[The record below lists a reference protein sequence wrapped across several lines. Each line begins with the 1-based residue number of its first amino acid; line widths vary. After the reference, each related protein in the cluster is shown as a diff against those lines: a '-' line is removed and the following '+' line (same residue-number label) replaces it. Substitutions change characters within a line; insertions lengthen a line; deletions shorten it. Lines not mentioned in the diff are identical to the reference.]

1 MACSLT
7 AGRLDFSCKTL
18 IGGISNIYVAEFAEG
33 NFIPVAEGSHK
44 VKVATEG
51 NENTQVPTL
60 YQFELLND
68 GNTFEET
75 NEVAKD
81 AGTSIVTQTGTFVL
95 KGQDDLS
102 QNALKNLSKV
112 RTQVVVEYRDGS
124 KRVAGLDFGAHFTVG
139 TTSGG
144 AIGDMVGYN
153 VAFTAMSA
161 NLAPFLEG
169 AITSS
174 SNIVDPVGDPI
185 TDGSED

>member
-7 AGRLDFSCKTL
+7 KGRLDFSCKTL
-18 IGGISNIYVAEFAEG
+18 IGGISNIYVTEFDAG
-33 NFIPVAEGSHK
+33 NFVPGDTTHK
-44 VKVATEG
+44 VKAAATDA
-51 NENTQVPTL
+51 PTFF
-60 YQFELLND
+60 QFELLND
-68 GNTFEET
+68 GNTFDES

-81 AGTSIVTQTGTFVL
+81 AGTSTFTQTGTFVL

-102 QNALKNLSKV
+102 QEALKSLSKA

-124 KRVAGLDFGAHFTVG
+124 KRVAGIDFGADFTIG

-153 VAFTAMSA
+153 VAFTAVSA

-169 AITSS
+169 SLTTGAVI
-174 SNIVDPVGDPI
+174 DPVAEPI
-185 TDGSED
+185 A

>member
-7 AGRLDFSCKTL
+7 KGRLDFSCKTL

-33 NFIPVAEGSHK
+33 NFIASTVSENTHK
-44 VKVATEG
+44 VTIAESVE
-51 NENTQVPTL
+51 L

-68 GNTFEET
+68 GNTFEEN

-81 AGTSIVTQTGTFVL
+81 AGTSTFTQTGTFVL

-102 QNALKNLSKV
+102 QDALKNLSKV

-124 KRVAGLDFGAHFTVG
+124 MRVAGLDFGAHFTVG

-153 VAFTAMSA
+153 VAFTAVSA
-161 NLAPFLEG
+161 NLAPFIDALG
-169 AITSS
+169 DTVQDAATDV
-174 SNIVDPVGDPI
+174 VDPVA
-185 TDGSED
+185 

>member
-7 AGRLDFSCKTL
+7 KGRLDFSCKTL
-18 IGGISNIYVAEFAEG
+18 IGGISNIYVAAFDAD
-33 NFIPVAEGSHK
+33 NFSAITAGKVTIVAE
-44 VKVATEG
+44 T
-51 NENTQVPTL
+51 PL

-68 GNTFEET
+68 GNTFDES

-81 AGTSIVTQTGTFVL
+81 AGTSTFTQTGTFVL

-102 QNALKNLSKV
+102 QEALKSLSKA

-124 KRVAGLDFGAHFTVG
+124 KRVAGIDFGADFTIG

-153 VAFTAMSA
+153 VAFTAVSA

-169 AITSS
+169 SLTTGAVI
-174 SNIVDPVGDPI
+174 DPVAEPI
-185 TDGSED
+185 A

>member
-7 AGRLDFSCKTL
+7 KGRLDFSCKTL
-18 IGGISNIYVAEFAEG
+18 IGGISNIYVTEFAAD
-33 NFIPVAEGSHK
+33 NFVASTVAENTHK
-44 VKVATEG
+44 VTIADSVE
-51 NENTQVPTL
+51 L

-102 QNALKNLSKV
+102 QDALKNLSKV
-112 RTQVVVEYRDGS
+112 RTQVVIEYRDGS
-124 KRVAGLDFGAHFTVG
+124 MRVAGLDFGAHFTVG

-153 VAFTAMSA
+153 VAFTAVSA
-161 NLAPFLEG
+161 NLAPFIDSLG
-169 AITSS
+169 NTVQGDAADV
-174 SNIVDPVGDPI
+174 VDP
-185 TDGSED
+185 TA